1 MSNSCGRTASLRRR
15 PDRRPACHAQAPRS
29 SRAGA
34 HAVIAQPDVLARG
47 RRTYWTVKP
56 SACARRQRSVHILR
70 QARPCPTASTSAT
83 RSKGMQPP
91 WGRTRGFSAS
101 ELRPSRTLV
110 PSAVP
115 EEWPGLPGQRTPE
128 GPASVDGKSC
138 TVDRA
143 RGKLGGLCAMRPWR
157 TTFRPS
163 RSPRPRGRCRHN
175 DLLIPSSWPGPDRGE
190 QLTGGPDVT
199 KPRLPDVRT
208 ITLPV
213 RDVGADAGARRSPAR
228 VHKVSRRRHRRI
240 WRKVP
245 KLCTVSKRARD

>member
-115 EEWPGLPGQRTPE
+115 EEWPGLPGERTPE

-175 DLLIPSSWPGPDRGE
+175 DLLIPSSWPGPASEAPPTRCSCHDAASSGRRG
-190 QLTGGPDVT
+190 G
-199 KPRLPDVRT
+199 
-208 ITLPV
+208 
-213 RDVGADAGARRSPAR
+213 
-228 VHKVSRRRHRRI
+228 RRRQAFASEGSQSISAQAPEDLAQGAETLHC
-240 WRKVP
+240 
-245 KLCTVSKRARD
+245 LQTRA